1 MTLLHTNALTHRRL
15 YTLTVLRTD
24 AFTHRRFY
32 TDAFAHGR
40 LYTQTPLSKE
50 VWKLNF
56 RQYGEME
63 MAQPGGSLRPQIS
76 DRFGRKFRIALAA
89 NFGSLW
95 PQTVDLLLPM
105 LFLLRG
111 CSIWCFTAYSCVAI
125 REEGPPLLPLVRRW
139 LGVHFVWQV
148 QHVVLFCVVSGG
160 RYGTFCKFLRHFV
173 WQVWPLSRHKC
184 TLRRTCSIS
193 CSSASFHVA
202 GVALGATQVFLA
214 WQVQY
219 FFLFCIIARVNIN
232 ISM

>member
-1 MTLLHTNALTHRRL
+1 MKARHFFVGKSTIHLLLGA
-15 YTLTVLRTD
+15 
-24 AFTHRRFY
+24 
-32 TDAFAHGR
+32 
-40 LYTQTPLSKE
+40 
-50 VWKLNF
+50 
-56 RQYGEME
+56 
-63 MAQPGGSLRPQIS
+63 GSLRPQIS

-105 LFLLRG
+105 LFLLRR

-139 LGVHFVWQV
+139 LVVHFVWQV

-160 RYGTFCKFLRHFV
+160 RYGTFCKFLRHFA

-184 TLRRTCSIS
+184 TLRRRCSIS

-202 GVALGATQVFLA
+202 AVALGATQVFLA

-219 FFLFCIIARVNIN
+219 SFLFCIIACTVAGQVWPSVGLHIALLVAGAAFRACAPFVRC
-232 ISM
+232 